1 MSLVHIFKTAFKA
14 LYTHR
19 SRTALTILGIV
30 IGVTAIILVSSI
42 GEGAQSMILGE
53 IQSLG
58 AKTII
63 VIPGKEPSGPT
74 DPSIVETLYSDS
86 LKDKEFEA
94 LQRKSNVPKLKEIM
108 PIVFGVES
116 VSYEG
121 ETSRPFILGA
131 SYLITDIFDIFP
143 ETGSF
148 FTEDDIRAKA
158 KVAIIGTKVKE
169 ELFGESE
176 AIGQRIRVK
185 NQNLKIIGVLPKK
198 GQVLFFN
205 ADESVITPYTT
216 AQQFIFGI
224 KHFNRFIIEAESE
237 KDITRTV
244 EDIEA
249 TLRVMHNITNSE
261 NDDFFVETQVGITET
276 LETVTG
282 VLTLFLASVAAIS
295 LLVGGVGIM
304 NVMLVSVTER
314 TREIGL
320 RKALGA
326 TSKNILIQ
334 FLIEAVTITALGGLV
349 GVLLGASLSLAASLL
364 LTYVVGISWTFAFPI
379 STALLG
385 LIVSMLIGIIFGL
398 YPAYQASKKSPI
410 EALRYE

>member
-1 MSLVHIFKTAFKA
+1 MRLVYIFKTALKA
-14 LYTHR
+14 LQTHR
-19 SRTALTILGIV
+19 SRTVLTVLGIV

-53 IQSLG
+53 VQSLG

-63 VIPGKEPSGPT
+63 VIPGKQPSGPT
-74 DPSIVETLYSDS
+74 DPSVIETLYSDS
-86 LKDKEFEA
+86 LKEREFEA
-94 LQRKSNVPKLKEIM
+94 LKKKSNVPKLKEIM
-108 PIVFGVES
+108 PIVFGVETA
-116 VSYEG
+116 SYEG
-121 ETSRPFILGA
+121 ETFRPFILGA
-131 SYLITDIFDIFP
+131 SYLITNIFDIFP

-148 FTEDDIRAKA
+148 FMEEDISAKA

-176 AIGQRIRVK
+176 AIGQKIRIK
-185 NQNLKIIGVLPKK
+185 DQNFRIIGVLPPK

-205 ADESVITPYTT
+205 ADNSVITPYTT

-224 KHFNRFIIEAESE
+224 KYFNRFIIEVESE
-237 KDITRTV
+237 KDIARTV

-249 TLRVMHNITNSE
+249 TLRGMHNITDPE
-261 NDDFFVETQVGITET
+261 DDDFFVETQVEITET
-276 LETVTG
+276 LETVTS

-326 TSKNILIQ
+326 TSKNILTQ
-334 FLIEAVTITALGGLV
+334 FLIEAVTITALGGLF
-349 GVLLGASLSLAASLL
+349 GILLGASLSFVASLL
-364 LTYVVGISWTFAFPI
+364 LTYVVGVSWTFAFPI

-385 LIVSMLIGIIFGL
+385 LIISALIGIVFGL
-398 YPAYQASKKSPI
+398 YPAYQASKKSPM

>member
-1 MSLVHIFKTAFKA
+1 MRFIYILKTAYKA

-19 SRTALTILGIV
+19 SRTVLTILGIV

-42 GEGAQSMILGE
+42 GQGAQSMILGE
-53 IQSLG
+53 VQSLG

-74 DPSIVETLYSDS
+74 DPSVVEALYSDS
-86 LKDKEFEA
+86 LKERE
-94 LQRKSNVPKLKEIM
+94 LETLEQKSNVPKLKEIM
-108 PIVFGVES
+108 PVVFGIET

-121 ETSRPFILGA
+121 ETFRPFILGA
-131 SYLITDIFDIFP
+131 SYLITDIFNIYP
-143 ETGSF
+143 ESGSF

-158 KVAIIGTKVKE
+158 KVALIGVDVKE

-176 AIGQRIRVK
+176 AIGQKIRIK
-185 NQNLKIIGVLPKK
+185 DQNLRVIGVLPKK

-224 KHFNRFIIEAESE
+224 KHFNRFIVQVESE
-237 KDITRTV
+237 KDIARTV
-244 EDIEA
+244 EDIEE
-249 TLRVMHNITNSE
+249 TLRAMHGITDPTE
-261 NDDFFVETQVGITET
+261 DDFFVETQAELTET

-295 LLVGGVGIM
+295 LIVGGVGIM

-326 TSKNILIQ
+326 TSRNILIQ
-334 FLIEAVTITALGGLV
+334 FLIEAVTITATGGAI
-349 GVLLGASLSLAASLL
+349 GILLGAAFSLIASLA
-364 LTYVVGISWTFAFPI
+364 LTYLVKVSWTFVFPI
-379 STALLG
+379 STAIIGLLISAAVG
-385 LIVSMLIGIIFGL
+385 IVFGL
-398 YPAYQASKKSPI
+398 YPAYQASRKSPM